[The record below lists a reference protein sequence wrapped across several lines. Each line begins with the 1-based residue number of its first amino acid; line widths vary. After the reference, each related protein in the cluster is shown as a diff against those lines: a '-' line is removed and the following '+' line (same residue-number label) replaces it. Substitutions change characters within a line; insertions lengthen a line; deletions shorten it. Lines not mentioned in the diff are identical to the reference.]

1 MVPPPVRS
9 VPPWVDTRGPPPGV
23 RVPSPIR
30 PPPRRN
36 TEGPTRPGQVRRVS
50 RDGYEQW
57 VDPEDLRKFRRPV
70 FMRRRADR
78 PGRKWDHLRSS
89 EPFIMGSGYRPPN
102 VDPYEKWRDFIDST
116 RRYNGCADR
125 PAHIISQDQLEAQY
139 PGLNNPLVV
148 KLPPP
153 ASQRRKTLAFRLK
166 RMILLSPLLPPFIRL
181 IALSMSL
188 GSLGL
193 ATEVLR
199 TPDYQ
204 QLRSQAVASI
214 VIDSLAI
221 PYILYMMY
229 DEFTGLPLGLR
240 SAVEKA
246 SLTLIDVLFIILK
259 AVSTAL
265 ALQTRELN
273 IESGKDISWN
283 NYSAYLG
290 LLVCAVVAWIFTF
303 VIMLFRLVD
312 RLKGID

>member
-1 MVPPPVRS
+1 MVPPPARS
-9 VPPWVDTRGPPPGV
+9 VPPWVDTRGPPPGI
-23 RVPSPIR
+23 RVPSPSR

-70 FMRRRADR
+70 FMRKRADR

-125 PAHIISQDQLEAQY
+125 PSHFLSQDKLEAQY
-139 PGLNNPLVV
+139 PGLNNPLVT
-148 KLPPP
+148 KMPPP
-153 ASQRRKTLAFRLK
+153 ASTRRKTLAFRLK
-166 RMILLSPLLPPFIRL
+166 RMILLSPLLPPIVRL

-193 ATEVLR
+193 ATELLR
-199 TPDYQ
+199 IDELHT
-204 QLRSQAVASI
+204 LRSQAVASI

-265 ALQTRELN
+265 ALQTRELHGN
-273 IESGKDISWN
+273 GSSWS

>member
-1 MVPPPVRS
+1 MAPPPVRS

-23 RVPSPIR
+23 RVPSPCR

-57 VDPEDLRKFRRPV
+57 VDPEDLRKFKRPV
-70 FMRRRADR
+70 FMRKRADR

-125 PAHIISQDQLEAQY
+125 PTHFISQEKLEAQY
-139 PGLNNPLVV
+139 PGLNNPLVT
-148 KLPPP
+148 KMPPP
-153 ASQRRKTLAFRLK
+153 ASTRRKTLAFRLK
-166 RMILLSPLLPPFIRL
+166 RMILLSPLLPPIIRL

-193 ATEVLR
+193 ATELLR
-199 TPDYQ
+199 RDELHS
-204 QLRSQAVASI
+204 LRSQAVASI

-265 ALQTRELN
+265 ALQTRELQGN
-273 IESGKDISWN
+273 GNSWN

>member
-50 RDGYEQW
+50 RDGYDHW

-70 FMRRRADR
+70 FMRKRADR

-102 VDPYEKWRDFIDST
+102 VDPYEKWRDFMDST

-125 PAHIISQDQLEAQY
+125 PTHLISQDQLEAQY
-139 PGLNNPLVV
+139 PGLNNPPHNQDPAPRFA
-148 KLPPP
+148 KAQDPRLPPQAHDP
-153 ASQRRKTLAFRLK
+153 AE
-166 RMILLSPLLPPFIRL
+166 PPCCRP
-181 IALSMSL
+181 SMSL

-193 ATEVLR
+193 ATELLR
-199 TPDYQ
+199 MDELHT
-204 QLRSQAVASI
+204 LRSQAVASI

-265 ALQTRELN
+265 ALQTRELQSR
-273 IESGKDISWN
+273 ESHGEWH
-283 NYSAYLG
+283 NYSPYLG

>member
-57 VDPEDLRKFRRPV
+57 VDPEDLRKFKRPV
-70 FMRRRADR
+70 FMRKRADR

-102 VDPYEKWRDFIDST
+102 VDPYEKWRDFIGST

-125 PAHIISQDQLEAQY
+125 PAHLITQDQLEAQY
-139 PGLNNPLVV
+139 PGLNNPLIT
-148 KLPPP
+148 KMPPP

-166 RMILLSPLLPPFIRL
+166 RMILLSPLLPPIVRL

-193 ATEVLR
+193 ATELLR
-199 TPDYQ
+199 RDELLP
-204 QLRSQAVASI
+204 LRSQAVASI

-265 ALQTRELN
+265 ALQTREMHT
-273 IESGKDISWN
+273 KDISWN
-283 NYSAYLG
+283 NYSPYLG

>member
-1 MVPPPVRS
+1 MVPPPARS
-9 VPPWVDTRGPPPGV
+9 VPP
-23 RVPSPIR
+23 PIR

-36 TEGPTRPGQVRRVS
+36 TEGPTTGGPSRPGQVRRVS

-70 FMRRRADR
+70 FMRKRADR

-125 PAHIISQDQLEAQY
+125 PTHFITPDQLEAQY
-139 PGLNNPLVV
+139 PGLNNPLVT
-148 KLPPP
+148 KMPPP

-166 RMILLSPLLPPFIRL
+166 RMILLSPLLPPIVRL

-193 ATEVLR
+193 ATELLR
-199 TPDYQ
+199 RDELNP
-204 QLRSQAVASI
+204 LRSQAVASI

-265 ALQTRELN
+265 ALQTRGLHQ
-273 IESGKDISWN
+273 SDISWN
-283 NYSAYLG
+283 NYSSYLG

>member
-1 MVPPPVRS
+1 MVPPP
-9 VPPWVDTRGPPPGV
+9 PHP
-23 RVPSPIR
+23 

>member
-36 TEGPTRPGQVRRVS
+36 TEGPMRPGQVRRVS
-50 RDGYEQW
+50 RDGYDHW

-70 FMRRRADR
+70 FMRKRADR

-102 VDPYEKWRDFIDST
+102 VDPYEKWRDFMDST

-125 PAHIISQDQLEAQY
+125 PTHLISQDQLEAQY
-139 PGLNNPLVV
+139 PGLNNPLIT
-148 KLPPP
+148 KTPPP

-166 RMILLSPLLPPFIRL
+166 RMILLSPLLPPIVRL

-193 ATEVLR
+193 ATELLR
-199 TPDYQ
+199 MDELHT
-204 QLRSQAVASI
+204 LRSQAVASI

-265 ALQTRELN
+265 ALQTRELQSR
-273 IESGKDISWN
+273 ESHGEWH
-283 NYSAYLG
+283 NYSPYLG